1 MTYQN
6 HVQNTM
12 SKMNNP
18 SNMLA
23 DYLLRG
29 WRIHEVSGDYRSV
42 CIVHNKTNERKFI
55 PFEGKTDKAFE
66 KPYNTNPN
74 QNLGANSIRSI
85 ATNNSTVL
93 LNKINSTDTSQ
104 ACQDQFC
111 SDFVND
117 FVNVT
122 PANFS
127 RNNETHSTAATQGE
141 PDYLKNY
148 MPFQQNRK
156 NRIEQNRNNNYS
168 VNSGRISQSGTISQS
183 GRISKAAHSMIVE
196 TGGISSKNKEN
207 FNFLVKSSNFEKNKD
222 RSYHQPLHAINS
234 IGSTVMNQQSQS
246 TPIIHED
253 MKSQAQVQPNSTN
266 GFHHI
271 LPHHHRSHSG
281 ASKPNNSK
289 DHDNNA
295 DLRRISSPGLL
306 VPHPVVR
313 PNNRHSLDV
322 PGPES
327 VKEGQLVSEA
337 VARNQE
343 EAMNRRDQ
351 ERNNN
356 NDDGKGSVAVRYNE
370 QSIIADDEEDLGI
383 ETSAKVVNRSEV
395 ENSDDISPENSAI
408 DSSDVED
415 EEENEGNA
423 GNSTGNGK
431 MNVNANGRGKMNRSK
446 MNKENS
452 VSSGGSIIEAQA
464 SDGSSISS
472 REKNLTTKWLENK

>member
-1 MTYQN
+1 
-6 HVQNTM
+6 
-12 SKMNNP
+12 
-18 SNMLA
+18 
-23 DYLLRG
+23 
-29 WRIHEVSGDYRSV
+29 
-42 CIVHNKTNERKFI
+42 
-55 PFEGKTDKAFE
+55 
-66 KPYNTNPN
+66 
-74 QNLGANSIRSI
+74 
-85 ATNNSTVL
+85 
-93 LNKINSTDTSQ
+93 
-104 ACQDQFC
+104 
-111 SDFVND
+111 
-117 FVNVT
+117 
-122 PANFS
+122 
-127 RNNETHSTAATQGE
+127 
-141 PDYLKNY
+141 
-148 MPFQQNRK
+148 
-156 NRIEQNRNNNYS
+156 
-168 VNSGRISQSGTISQS
+168 
-183 GRISKAAHSMIVE
+183 MIVE

-207 FNFLVKSSNFEKNKD
+207 YNFLGKSSKLEKNKD

-234 IGSTVMNQQSQS
+234 IGSTVMNAQSHS

-356 NDDGKGSVAVRYNE
+356 TIDDGKGSVAVRYND

-395 ENSDDISPENSAI
+395 ENSDDIEDNSAI

-415 EEENEGNA
+415 EEDNEGNA

-431 MNVNANGRGKMNRSK
+431 RNVNGNGRGGKMNRGK
-446 MNKENS
+446 MIKENS

-464 SDGSSISS
+464 SEGPSISS
-472 REKNLTTKWLENK
+472 REKNLTTQRAENSLIRRMRQATQELDRDDGDFVRAANIVKSCAEALFAIRKVIKN